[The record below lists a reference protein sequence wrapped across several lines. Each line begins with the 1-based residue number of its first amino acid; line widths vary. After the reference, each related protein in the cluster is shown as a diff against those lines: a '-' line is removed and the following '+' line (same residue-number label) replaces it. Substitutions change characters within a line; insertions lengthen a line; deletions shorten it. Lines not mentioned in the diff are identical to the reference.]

1 MDILYKA
8 FNQLS
13 TEIIILDQDLRI
25 LTMNE
30 AAAANGWLS
39 YSIDKP
45 EAFELLINKSEIE
58 ASKLIPLQSLLNIN
72 SFDLLYDTLQMARE
86 KASAI
91 TVRDMLLMSKDGMER
106 TVDLTV
112 SLSNEFEDLK
122 STRLNS
128 SHSSVSRMPSSA

>member
-30 AAAANGWLS
+30 AAASNGWLGFS
-39 YSIDKP
+39 ADKQ

-58 ASKLIPLQSLLNIN
+58 ASKFIPLQSLLRND
-72 SFDLLYDTLQMARE
+72 SFDVLSETLQMARK

-91 TVRDMLLMSKDGMER
+91 TVREMLLTNKEGMER
-106 TVDLTV
+106 TIDLTV
-112 SLSNEFEDLK
+112 SLSNEFDVFVLE
-122 STRLNS
+122 
-128 SHSSVSRMPSSA
+128 VSKRRRRACRS